1 MVTISDAQFQC
12 QSIWGFY
19 SEGRKY
25 LPSSIAE
32 CIDTFYVFVI
42 TNDRNI
48 VVSEFMEVSN
58 FSKRLLA
65 MNIMNCEK
73 HGTEF
78 TCVSQGHGHIGPL
91 SIVDP
96 TGDTRLEL
104 HLLCL

>member
-1 MVTISDAQFQC
+1 
-12 QSIWGFY
+12 
-19 SEGRKY
+19 
-25 LPSSIAE
+25 
-32 CIDTFYVFVI
+32 
-42 TNDRNI
+42 
-48 VVSEFMEVSN
+48 MEVSN

-96 TGDTRLEL
+96 TDKTRLDL
-104 HLLCL
+104 CLLCFQWRHSPLRSHKVNTL